1 MPDTQRP
8 AAGPADAA
16 PGVGEPPRPAP
27 TGAPTRPVGP
37 RDRPAPLRP
46 TAGDIRVRGRVLRL
60 AVIPAILVAAI
71 ATAVITLLLRAGGAA
86 DRMPEGPLWTV
97 LGGALVLVCVVVA
110 AAAYLAAGESRAQ
123 AARVIVL
130 RRHTARA
137 RGELREVLE
146 RVGRGERVRPPAD
159 PPPPPPSPAGATN
172 LDLLAHEIAMD
183 RYAAHDAIA
192 RATSVVRERAGGSDE
207 KVEVFGNLARRLQSL
222 VHREIEQLDELENR
236 VEDPELLKGLF
247 QVDHLATRIR
257 RYAENLAVL
266 GGAVPRRQWTR
277 PVGMTE
283 VLRSAIAEVE
293 HYSRVKLVPPVEGT
307 LRGHAV
313 ADVIHLLAELVENA
327 TTFSSPQT
335 VVLLRSQHV
344 TAGLAIEVEDR
355 GLGMPPEEQIRMNAL
370 LSGTE
375 RIEVEDLLRDGRIGL
390 FVVSELARRHHIVV
404 QLQSNIY
411 GGIQAVLVIP
421 RELLGDP
428 LPGEGETRG
437 DGAPLTP
444 GAGDPGPPA
453 LLPAAPVADTPRGD
467 VPAPGG
473 APVPGKTPEPVAPA
487 GRPTPAHGPVAA
499 PAPVPTA
506 EEAGEASA
514 EDRPDLPR
522 RRRQEHLAPELRGD
536 PPPREAGQ
544 GDRAGHD
551 PGLMAAF
558 LRGVELAERAGTPGE
573 SASPGTGGPAPAP
586 PPDPNG
592 AANGAGTPTPPAPP
606 TSPTGDNRGEPVDHG
621 E

>member
-1 MPDTQRP
+1 MPQTQRQAADQGEDVP
-8 AAGPADAA
+8 AADDTSRAAVPGPS
-16 PGVGEPPRPAP
+16 P
-27 TGAPTRPVGP
+27 RPVGL

-46 TAGDIRVRGRVLRL
+46 TAGDIRARGRVLRL
-60 AVIPAILVAAI
+60 TVVPATLVAAI
-71 ATAVITLLLRAGGAA
+71 ATATVTFLLRAGDTAERVA
-86 DRMPEGPLWTV
+86 EGPLWAV

-123 AARVIVL
+123 VARVIAL

-137 RGELREVLE
+137 RGELREVLD
-146 RVGRGERVRPPAD
+146 RVERGERVRPPAD
-159 PPPPPPSPAGATN
+159 PPPPPPGGAGN

-293 HYSRVKLVPPVEGT
+293 HYSRAKLVPPVEGT

-327 TTFSSPQT
+327 TTFSAPQT

-355 GLGMPPEEQIRMNAL
+355 GLGMPPDEQIRMNAL
-370 LSGTE
+370 LSGVE
-375 RIEVEDLLRDGRIGL
+375 RIEVEELLRDGRIGL
-390 FVVSELARRHHIVV
+390 FVVSELARRHNIVV

-411 GGIQAVLVIP
+411 GGVQAVLVIP
-421 RELLGDP
+421 RELLGEP
-428 LPGEGETRG
+428 LPGDE
-437 DGAPLTP
+437 
-444 GAGDPGPPA
+444 PA
-453 LLPAAPVADTPRGD
+453 SADT
-467 VPAPGG
+467 A
-473 APVPGKTPEPVAPA
+473 
-487 GRPTPAHGPVAA
+487 
-499 PAPVPTA
+499 
-506 EEAGEASA
+506 
-514 EDRPDLPR
+514 
-522 RRRQEHLAPELRGD
+522 
-536 PPPREAGQ
+536 
-544 GDRAGHD
+544 
-551 PGLMAAF
+551 
-558 LRGVELAERAGTPGE
+558 
-573 SASPGTGGPAPAP
+573 PAPAP
-586 PPDPNG
+586 EG
-592 AANGAGTPTPPAPP
+592 
-606 TSPTGDNRGEPVDHG
+606 R
-621 E
+621 